1 VHSRAVYT
9 TLAGAEAEKSRRDGE
24 QAWRGGR
31 VQVTM
36 RDIMSR
42 VVAPD
47 LDLHFPDLELELV
60 EDISPVAPPGFLRLV
75 RRRLRVRFPDGER
88 SEPFAYDEV
97 DRRAIDAVVI
107 AAHFVRDRQCWVY
120 LRSALRPPLRF
131 RDPARS
137 PSGERETG
145 ALWELPAGLIEPGEQ
160 STGGILRAG
169 CRELREELGFLAL
182 ETDLQMLGPPVWPS
196 PGVLCERLFF
206 VHLPVQPQRRSEP
219 TLDGSALERHGRV
232 LELPLE
238 RALELCRSG
247 KIQDSK
253 TELALRRL
261 AETLKPAPEARSNE

>member
-1 VHSRAVYT
+1 MHSRAVYT
-9 TLAGAEAEKSRRDGE
+9 TLAGWEAEKSPRDGE

-31 VQVTM
+31 VRVTM
-36 RDIMSR
+36 RGHMTR
-42 VVAPD
+42 AVAPD
-47 LDLHFPDLELELV
+47 IDLGFPDLELELV
-60 EDISPVAPPGFLRLV
+60 EDISPVAPAGFLRLV

-107 AAHFVRDRQCWVY
+107 AAHFARDGQHWVY
-120 LRSALRPPLRF
+120 LRSALRPPVRF

-137 PSGERETG
+137 PGSARETG
-145 ALWELPAGLIEPGEQ
+145 ALWELPAGLIEAGEQ
-160 STGGILRAG
+160 GTGGILRAG

-182 ETDLQMLGPPVWPS
+182 ETDLQMLGPPVWPT
-196 PGVLCERLFF
+196 PGVLSERLFF
-206 VHLPVQPQRRSEP
+206 VQLEVRPERRSEP

-232 LELPLE
+232 ISLPLD

-247 KIQDSK
+247 QIQDAK

-261 AETLKPAPEARSNE
+261 AETHEPAPEAWSNE